1 MIVNGK
7 NKCYDKIRA
16 GSSPCEEKS
25 CRYFLSS
32 KKHKNCTILASE
44 NGPLTLQ
51 EIGDIFGVSRMRICQ
66 IEKSILKKIKKSNN
80 SFQENDDTLSGQ

>member
-1 MIVNGK
+1 MIQNDEK
-7 NKCYDKIRA
+7 KCYDLIRVGKVA
-16 GSSPCEEKS
+16 CEEKD

-44 NGPLTLQ
+44 SGPLTLQ

-66 IEKSILKKIKKSNN
+66 IEKTILKKIKKSNN
-80 SFQENDDTLSGQ
+80 SFLEEDDASSS